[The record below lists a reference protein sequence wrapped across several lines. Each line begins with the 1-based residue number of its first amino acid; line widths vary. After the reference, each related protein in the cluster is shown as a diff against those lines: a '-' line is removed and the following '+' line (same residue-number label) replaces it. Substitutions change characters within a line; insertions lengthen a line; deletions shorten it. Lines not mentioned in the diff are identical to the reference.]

1 MAQNLKKDFI
11 VDGSAHIDNFLS
23 KKDKESLKNII
34 HDNFKNEIS
43 LPRLDRFNIEDIN
56 FHKKLIKFRKL
67 KPKKFGNIYDKINLN
82 SKFRSIF
89 YSESSLKIFARV
101 LNVSSNQI
109 YVNGFMM
116 RFDVPNDLRNK
127 LDWHQDSSYYMMGY
141 PKFNAG
147 VCWCAITKN
156 TEKNGTLKFIPGSH
170 LKHIKAKKNK
180 KEDLS
185 SEQNRITITK
195 TEKEK
200 IKNLDQDFGDA
211 TLLHMSLKHRSGDNN
226 SQKVRITIGCRFND
240 MSKSF
245 NVGKEIYN
253 YNKKKIE
260 KLL

>member
-1 MAQNLKKDFI
+1 MAQNLKKKFI
-11 VDGSAHIDNFLS
+11 VNGNAHLDNFLK
-23 KKDKESLKNII
+23 KKDKELLINII

-43 LPRLDRFNIEDIN
+43 LPRLDKFNIEDIN

-89 YSESSLKIFARV
+89 YSESSLKSFAKV
-101 LNVSSNQI
+101 LNVKSNQI
-109 YVNGFMM
+109 FLNGFMM

-127 LDWHQDSSYYMMGY
+127 LNWHQDSSYYTMGY

-147 VCWCAITKN
+147 VCWCPITNN

-170 LKHIKAKKNK
+170 LKYIKAKKNK
-180 KEDLS
+180 KNDLS
-185 SEQNRITITK
+185 SEQYHITISK

-200 IKNLDQDFGDA
+200 IKNLDQNFGDA
-211 TLLHMSLKHRSGDNN
+211 ALLHMNLKHRSGDNN
-226 SQKVRITIGCRFND
+226 SQKVRITIGCRFID

-245 NVGKEIYN
+245 NIGKEIYIL
-253 YNKKKIE
+253 NKG
-260 KLL
+260 

>member
-1 MAQNLKKDFI
+1 
-11 VDGSAHIDNFLS
+11 
-23 KKDKESLKNII
+23 
-34 HDNFKNEIS
+34 
-43 LPRLDRFNIEDIN
+43 
-56 FHKKLIKFRKL
+56 
-67 KPKKFGNIYDKINLN
+67 
-82 SKFRSIF
+82 
-89 YSESSLKIFARV
+89 
-101 LNVSSNQI
+101 
-109 YVNGFMM
+109 MM

-170 LKHIKAKKNK
+170 LKYIKAKKNK
-180 KEDLS
+180 KKDLS
-185 SEQNRITITK
+185 SEQYQITITK

-253 YNKKKIE
+253 YNKKKDR
-260 KLL
+260 KTSLGSL